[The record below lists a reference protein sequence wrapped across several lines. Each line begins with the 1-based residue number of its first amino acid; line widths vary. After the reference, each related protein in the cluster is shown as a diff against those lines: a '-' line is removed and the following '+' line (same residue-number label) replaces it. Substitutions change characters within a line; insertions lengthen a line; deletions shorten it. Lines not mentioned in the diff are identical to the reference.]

1 MYHFKNLSSINGALR
16 PGIVHRI
23 DADTTGLLMV
33 AKNDKAHEILAK
45 ELSEKKTTRK
55 QVPARSEEAR
65 QQQLENLAMNLA
77 EKKLRDGTASSQLIC
92 HFLNLTTQKA
102 KLEQEKLKADT
113 QLQMKKVETLDSQ
126 ARTEELYVSAINAM
140 KKYQGVSEEF
150 YD

>member
-1 MYHFKNLSSINGALR
+1 MAKVNDSSA
-16 PGIVHRI
+16 
-23 DADTTGLLMV
+23 
-33 AKNDKAHEILAK
+33 
-45 ELSEKKTTRK
+45 SEKKTTRK

-113 QLQMKKVETLDSQ
+113 QLQMKKVETLDAQ
-126 ARTEELYVSAINAM
+126 ARTEELYVSAINAI